1 MMEEMNN
8 SATCERADDLVSVL
22 YGEASEREQREFE
35 LHVKQCASCRA
46 EFAAFAQVREAVG
59 EWRDEALNGFVSS
72 PGVATPPRK
81 SAIAA
86 LRQFLNLSPLRMKG
100 AIGFA
105 VLLFCLLVV
114 LAFGRL
120 SSSSQNAPQVAVQ
133 NPQTGY
139 TKQDLDRAVQDA
151 LEKQA
156 ALAKP
161 EREQRVIEVAKPKIA
176 VTSAAKDSTLATS
189 APRSRRPFSRA
200 EREQLAAELRLLTT
214 SEENELES
222 PDK

>member
-1 MMEEMNN
+1 MEDMNN

-35 LHVKQCASCRA
+35 LHVKQCSSCRV

-72 PGVATPPRK
+72 PVVATPPRK
-81 SAIAA
+81 SAVAA
-86 LRQFLNLSPLRMKG
+86 LRQFFDLSPLWMKG
-100 AIGFA
+100 AVGFA
-105 VLLFCLLVV
+105 ALVFCLLVV
-114 LAFGRL
+114 LALGRL
-120 SSSSQNAPQVAVQ
+120 SSSQNAPQVAVQ
-133 NPQTGY
+133 SPQTGY
-139 TKQDLDRAVQDA
+139 TKEDLDRAVKDA

-156 ALAKP
+156 AVAKS
-161 EREQRVIEVAKPKIA
+161 ERERRVIEVAKPKIE
-176 VTSAAKDSTLATS
+176 VTSAVKDSTLAKS
-189 APRSRRPFSRA
+189 APRSRRPFSRT

-222 PDK
+222 PDR

>member
-1 MMEEMNN
+1 MMKEMNN

-35 LHVKQCASCRA
+35 LHVKQCANCRT

-72 PGVATPPRK
+72 PVVATPPRK

-86 LRQFLNLSPLRMKG
+86 LRQFFDLSPLWMKG

-105 VLLFCLLVV
+105 ALVFCLLVV

-120 SSSSQNAPQVAVQ
+120 SSSRNAQQVAVQ
-133 NPQTGY
+133 SPQTSY
-139 TKQDLDRAVQDA
+139 TKQDLDRAVKDA

>member
-35 LHVKQCASCRA
+35 LHVKQCANCRT

-72 PGVATPPRK
+72 PVVATPPRK

-86 LRQFLNLSPLRMKG
+86 LRQFFDLSPLWMKG

-105 VLLFCLLVV
+105 ALVFCLLVV

-120 SSSSQNAPQVAVQ
+120 SSSRNTQQVAVQ
-133 NPQTGY
+133 SPQTGY
-139 TKQDLDRAVQDA
+139 TKQDLDRAVKDA

-161 EREQRVIEVAKPKIA
+161 EREQRVIEVVNPKIA
-176 VTSAAKDSTLATS
+176 GTSAVKDLTLAKA

-200 EREQLAAELRLLTT
+200 EREQLAAELRLLTI

>member
-46 EFAAFAQVREAVG
+46 EFAAFVQIREAVG

-72 PGVATPPRK
+72 PVVATPPRK
-81 SAIAA
+81 SAVAA
-86 LRQFLNLSPLRMKG
+86 LRQFFDLSPWWMKG

-105 VLLFCLLVV
+105 ALVFCLLVV
-114 LAFGRL
+114 LAVGRL
-120 SSSSQNAPQVAVQ
+120 SSSQNAPQVAVQ

-139 TKQDLDRAVQDA
+139 TKEDLDRAVQDA

-161 EREQRVIEVAKPKIA
+161 EREQRVIEVVKPKIA
-176 VTSAAKDSTLATS
+176 GT
-189 APRSRRPFSRA
+189 
-200 EREQLAAELRLLTT
+200 
-214 SEENELES
+214 
-222 PDK
+222 